1 MLTAHGLPAPA
12 HFIPE
17 ISIDFEARPGKVLS
31 SEVAGMNPFS
41 IASLFACVAYS
52 FLLGYHLP
60 RSRTM
65 RAERPLCFV
74 LACFTLYS
82 GAYIFLFGSPNIDS
96 AFFWYKVSSLGWCLF
111 PGALFLF
118 VYSLVK
124 GKLPRWGTAAALLPG
139 AALAVPALWG
149 KVMAGSFRFVE
160 FAGFPYWYPVLDAH
174 PLMILYL
181 CYIIVSLTQA
191 LLLLGVWTFRAG
203 GPERNVRALLFGAGV
218 CVFLLNMTTNALLPF
233 LGFASLPDRGHLTS
247 LVFFIA
253 VFFAASR
260 KHLPSE

>member
-1 MLTAHGLPAPA
+1 
-12 HFIPE
+12 
-17 ISIDFEARPGKVLS
+17 
-31 SEVAGMNPFS
+31 MNPFS

-124 GKLPRWGTAAALLPG
+124 GKLPLWVTAAALLPG
-139 AALAVPALWG
+139 AALRAFALIAVPSPDRSPRFTHPA
-149 KVMAGSFRFVE
+149 FR
-160 FAGFPYWYPVLDAH
+160 P
-174 PLMILYL
+174 
-181 CYIIVSLTQA
+181 
-191 LLLLGVWTFRAG
+191 FRLQPRH
-203 GPERNVRALLFGAGV
+203 GPR
-218 CVFLLNMTTNALLPF
+218 
-233 LGFASLPDRGHLTS
+233 ASL
-247 LVFFIA
+247 
-253 VFFAASR
+253 
-260 KHLPSE
+260 

>member
-1 MLTAHGLPAPA
+1 
-12 HFIPE
+12 
-17 ISIDFEARPGKVLS
+17 
-31 SEVAGMNPFS
+31 MNPFS
-41 IASLFACVAYS
+41 IASLLACVAYS

-60 RSRTM
+60 RAWIF

-82 GAYIFLFGSPNIDS
+82 GAYIFLFGSPGIDS
-96 AFFWYKVSSLGWCLF
+96 AFFWYKVSSPGWCLF
-111 PGALFLF
+111 PGALLLF

-124 GKLPRWGTAAALLPG
+124 GRLPLWLTAAALLPG

-160 FAGFPYWYPVLDAH
+160 FAGFPYWYPVLGAH

-181 CYIIVSLTQA
+181 CYIIVSLAQA
-191 LLLLGVWTFRAG
+191 LLLLGVWTLHAEGKDRA
-203 GPERNVRALLFGAGV
+203 VRAVLLGAGI

-233 LGFASLPDRGHLTS
+233 LGFASLPDLGHITS

-253 VFFAASR
+253 VFCAAATKR
-260 KHLPSE
+260 LPEA